1 MAYIVEFVLCLGLGT
16 TPHAFKQ
23 VIFFCPSIFC
33 FIDWYVVFGFGPTI
47 GFCVGLV
54 FFIDNGKCPIIFGG
68 KFKGSL
74 S

>member
-1 MAYIVEFVLCLGLGT
+1 MVYIVEFVLCFGLWT

-23 VIFFCPSIFC
+23 VILSCPSIVG
-33 FIDWYVVFGFGPTI
+33 FIDWYVLFGFGPTI
-47 GFCVGLV
+47 GFCVGVV
-54 FFIDNGKCPIIFGG
+54 FLIDSGKWPIVFGG